1 MASFDR
7 FEHVELA
14 AVQDGAVFM
23 MMICRTVDFNRLFCS
38 RQFKLFITTTLQQPI
53 TLGRCCVQ
61 IAVSTAWPACTS
73 SKLSILS
80 PSPSFLAQVASR
92 CGQAMATRQAWYK

>member
-38 RQFKLFITTTLQQPI
+38 RQFNRSFHYNDTSTTNHPWAL
-53 TLGRCCVQ
+53 LR
-61 IAVSTAWPACTS
+61 AD
-73 SKLSILS
+73 
-80 PSPSFLAQVASR
+80 
-92 CGQAMATRQAWYK
+92 CG

>member
-14 AVQDGAVFM
+14 EVQDGAVFM

-38 RQFKLFITTTLQQPI
+38 RQFKRSFHYNDT
-53 TLGRCCVQ
+53 
-61 IAVSTAWPACTS
+61 STANHPWA
-73 SKLSILS
+73 LLR
-80 PSPSFLAQVASR
+80 AD
-92 CGQAMATRQAWYK
+92 CG